1 MDSKSFFD
9 WGVGYAAAGNNSN
22 AWSANASS
30 APAPDAISNS
40 TAAMS
45 SPSRPDEDSKN
56 KDKNNNSN
64 NSASSTFGGSNTR
77 FISSGAGFGG
87 SNTSFG
93 GSSFNSSNTNFS
105 GSGFSGGNISVGS
118 ASLNSNNDKTRSIGG
133 NGASPF
139 VKLSGDIG
147 TMHISSSTT
156 TSSGPL
162 TTATASFSTSI
173 LVSAP
178 STAQDH
184 TGGSGLSPEM
194 STLNAGYDVHVIQQ
208 DQSSPYHS
216 IMSFEELNLHEDIL
230 KGLYNKKFDRP
241 SKIQE
246 HALPLLL
253 KNPPQ
258 HLIGQAQSGTG
269 KTAAFCLAILSRLN
283 FDDPDCQ
290 AIILSPTRELT
301 QQTVDVMKELARYTK
316 ATIAP
321 VVYQSDRCY
330 SRVDGQIVIGTPGT
344 VGRLIKIRQLN
355 VAKVRMLILDEA
367 DSMLDMQNLGQ
378 MSVQIKRLIPNAAQL
393 VLFSATYP
401 ARFERYIEQ
410 FLGNA
415 PRNEI
420 RLLKVEE
427 LSIRTIR
434 QFYIDCE
441 DEEDRFSLLSD
452 LYKVMTISKSIIF
465 VHAREVADKITARL
479 IGAGHYVSLLHGGLS
494 PDERDKCM
502 DDFRSTR
509 TKVLVATNV
518 LARGIDIYDVN
529 MVINYDLP
537 TTLSSP
543 ERKKVA
549 DHEVYLHRIGRTGR
563 FGRRG
568 VAINFV
574 HSLEA
579 YEILRTIQNHYMCDI
594 LKISTD
600 WTNLEGKTEN
610 EKKETRLDNIE
621 AFIKKTVKGV

>member
-1 MDSKSFFD
+1 MD
-9 WGVGYAAAGNNSN
+9 NNSFSSWRGRYDAAENNN
-22 AWSANASS
+22 AWSATASS
-30 APAPDAISNS
+30 ASAPGATSNS
-40 TAAMS
+40 TATTTS
-45 SPSRPDEDSKN
+45 SSRPDDDN
-56 KDKNNNSN
+56 KNNSN
-64 NSASSTFGGSNTR
+64 NSNNNNASTSYSFDGSNTS
-77 FISSGAGFGG
+77 FSSSGAGFGD
-87 SNTSFG
+87 SNTNLSGSSFG
-93 GSSFNSSNTNFS
+93 GASF
-105 GSGFSGGNISVGS
+105 
-118 ASLNSNNDKTRSIGG
+118 NSNNDTTRSIGG
-133 NGASPF
+133 GGGGGGANQLS
-139 VKLSGDIG
+139 KLSGDIRN
-147 TMHISSSTT
+147 MQISSSIT
-156 TSSGPL
+156 TSFSPL
-162 TTATASFSTSI
+162 TTPSATFSTSV
-173 LVSAP
+173 LASTP
-178 STAQDH
+178 SSAQDQ
-184 TGGSGLSPEM
+184 TGRGDEGLSSSSSLGEIHDSQSREM
-194 STLNAGYDVHVIQQ
+194 SNLNAGYDVHVIQQ

-216 IMSFEELNLHEDIL
+216 ITRFEELNLHEDIL

-246 HALPLLL
+246 HALPLLM

-269 KTAAFCLAILSRLN
+269 KTAAFCLAVLSRLN

-301 QQTVDVMKELARYTK
+301 QQTVDVMKELARYTA

-344 VGRLIKIRQLN
+344 VGRLIKIRYLN
-355 VAKVRMLILDEA
+355 VAKVRMLVLDEA

-378 MSVQIKRLIPNAAQL
+378 MSVQIKRLIPNTAQL

-401 ARFERYIEQ
+401 TRFERYIEQ
-410 FLGNA
+410 FLGNE
-415 PRNEI
+415 PKNEI
-420 RLLKVEE
+420 RLRKVEE
-427 LSIRTIR
+427 LAIRTIR
-434 QFYIDCE
+434 QFYIDCD

-479 IGAGHYVSLLHGGLS
+479 IRAGHYVSLLHGGLN

-502 DDFRSTR
+502 DDFRNTR

-529 MVINYDLP
+529 MVVNYDLP
-537 TTLSSP
+537 TTLCGP

-549 DHEVYLHRIGRTGR
+549 DYEVYLHRIGRTGR

-579 YEILRTIQNHYMCDI
+579 HEILQDIQNHYMCDI
-594 LKISTD
+594 LKIVTD
-600 WTNLEGKTEN
+600 WMNLEGKTGD

-621 AFIKKTVKGV
+621 AFIKKTLKGV

>member
-1 MDSKSFFD
+1 MDNNIFSAWRGRHD
-9 WGVGYAAAGNNSN
+9 APGNNNS
-22 AWSANASS
+22 WSATASS
-30 APAPDAISNS
+30 ASAPGAISNS
-40 TAAMS
+40 TAATTS
-45 SPSRPDEDSKN
+45 SSRPDDDSKN
-56 KDKNNNSN
+56 KNNNN
-64 NSASSTFGGSNTR
+64 NNRSTNYGFGGSNTN
-77 FISSGAGFGG
+77 FSSSGAGFGG
-87 SNTSFG
+87 SNTSF
-93 GSSFNSSNTNFS
+93 S
-105 GSGFSGGNISVGS
+105 GSGFGGTSF
-118 ASLNSNNDKTRSIGG
+118 NSNNDTTSGIGG
-133 NGASPF
+133 GGGGGVNQLS
-139 VKLSGDIG
+139 KLSGDIG
-147 TMHISSSTT
+147 TMQISSSTT

-162 TTATASFSTSI
+162 TTPTATLSASI
-173 LVSAP
+173 LASAP
-178 STAQDH
+178 SSAQDQ
-184 TGGSGLSPEM
+184 TGGDGEGFSSSPSLGEIHDSQSREM
-194 STLNAGYDVHVIQQ
+194 SNLNAGYDVHVIQQ

-216 IMSFEELNLHEDIL
+216 ITRFEELSLHEDIL

-246 HALPLLL
+246 HALPLLM

-269 KTAAFCLAILSRLN
+269 KTAAFCLAVLSRIN
-283 FDDPDCQ
+283 FDDPNCQ

-301 QQTVDVMKELARYTK
+301 QQTVDVMKELARYTT
-316 ATIAP
+316 ATVAP

-344 VGRLIKIRQLN
+344 VGRLIKIRHLN
-355 VAKVRMLILDEA
+355 VAKVRMLVLDEA

-378 MSVQIKRLIPNAAQL
+378 MSVQIKRLIPNTAQL

-401 ARFERYIEQ
+401 TRFERYIEE

-415 PRNEI
+415 PKNEI
-420 RLLKVEE
+420 RLRKVEE
-427 LSIRTIR
+427 LAIRTIR

-479 IGAGHYVSLLHGGLS
+479 IRAGHYVSLLHGGLS
-494 PDERDKCM
+494 PNERDKCM
-502 DDFRSTR
+502 DDFRNTR

-529 MVINYDLP
+529 MVVNYDLP
-537 TTLSSP
+537 TTLRGP
-543 ERKKVA
+543 DRKKVA
-549 DHEVYLHRIGRTGR
+549 DYEVYLHRIGRTGR

-579 YEILRTIQNHYMCDI
+579 HEILQDIQNHYMCDI
-594 LKISTD
+594 LKIVTD
-600 WTNLEGKTEN
+600 WMNLEGKTGD

-621 AFIKKTVKGV
+621 AFIKKTLKGV